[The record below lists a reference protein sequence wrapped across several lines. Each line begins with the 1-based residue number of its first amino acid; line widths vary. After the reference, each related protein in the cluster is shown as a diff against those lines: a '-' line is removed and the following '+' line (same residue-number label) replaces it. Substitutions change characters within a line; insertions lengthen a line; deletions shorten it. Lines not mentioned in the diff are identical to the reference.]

1 MAALGGE
8 FMFFQDIHVRIDIA
22 IDISISLRPMTT
34 KTGTSTGVDSIEI
47 NHEGVGDASH
57 GKLKPLYLHYQRA
70 YDYQTRQDGKLI

>member
-34 KTGTSTGVDSIEI
+34 KQVHLQELIQLRLIMKVLVTP
-47 NHEGVGDASH
+47 SH
-57 GKLKPLYLHYQRA
+57 GKLKPLYLHYQSA